1 MTGPAGYGATPARSR
16 LFVALRF
23 PPRVREGIARAT
35 DALRALEGVRPVPV
49 EQLHLTLRFIGE
61 TERSREAPLARAIAA
76 AAADL
81 PRFDL
86 RLRAAGVFPSL
97 RRARVIWVGVE
108 DASALLDLHGS
119 VEAAVVR
126 AGIAPEPKPFRP
138 HVTVGRIP
146 RPPAPRGLTDAIAR
160 VRFETT
166 VAMHEVSL
174 MRSKLLPRGAR
185 HTEVASCPLAGT
197 GA

>member
-1 MTGPAGYGATPARSR
+1 M
-16 LFVALRF
+16 
-23 PPRVREGIARAT
+23 REGIARAT

-49 EQLHLTLRFIGE
+49 ERLHLTLRFIGG
-61 TERSREAPLARAIAA
+61 TEQSREAPLAREIAA

-108 DASALLDLHGS
+108 DAPALFDLHGS

-126 AGIAPEPKPFRP
+126 AGIAPEPRPFRP
-138 HVTVGRIP
+138 HVTVGRIR
-146 RPPAPRGLTDAIAR
+146 RPPAPRGLADAIAR

-166 VAMHEVSL
+166 VAVEEVSL

-185 HTEVASCPLAGT
+185 HIEVASCPLAGT